1 MYDINT
7 HYKFIAARFLL
18 ELNTAYLS
26 KLFGVPLS
34 KINRMESNTCN
45 IPAVY
50 SYALN
55 NLISHEENSEGIY
68 QSLENDDLESFC
80 RKIDKASKI
89 SRLSCSKCHS
99 RKLHVMKIKEGIY
112 FIECMKCKKTMY
124 SSKDCAI
131 RYYSWQNRG
140 VYLSHYLYTKKETQ
154 YSKI

>member
-34 KINRMESNTCN
+34 KINRIETNTCK
-45 IPAVY
+45 IPAIY
-50 SYALN
+50 SFALN
-55 NLISHEENSEGIY
+55 NLISKEEKSNEIY
-68 QSLENDDLESFC
+68 KSLESDDLEGFC
-80 RKIDKASKI
+80 RKIDRSSKI

-99 RKLHVMKIKEGIY
+99 RNLHVMKIKEGVY

-124 SSKDCAI
+124 SSKDSAI
-131 RYYSWQNRG
+131 RYYAWQNNG
-140 VYLSHYLYTKKETQ
+140 IYLSHFLYNKK
-154 YSKI
+154 